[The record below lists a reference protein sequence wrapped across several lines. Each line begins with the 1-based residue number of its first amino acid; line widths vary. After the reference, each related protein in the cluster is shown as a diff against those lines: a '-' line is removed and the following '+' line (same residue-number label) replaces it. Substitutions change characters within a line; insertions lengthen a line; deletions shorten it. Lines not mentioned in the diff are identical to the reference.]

1 MFGLQPIHLLF
12 VAVVALVIFGPRR
25 LPKLGHWLGKT
36 FQEFR
41 NGAKQMAEQ
50 INEESAPQP
59 ATETR
64 SNTQRA
70 SPSSSVSLQ
79 QPDTTGGSCPSCKAS
94 NPSGSKFC
102 GQCGAQLT

>member
-12 VAVVALVIFGPRR
+12 VAVVALVIFGPKR

-36 FQEFR
+36 VQEFR

-59 ATETR
+59 GAETR
-64 SNTQRA
+64 FSAQGAA
-70 SPSSSVSLQ
+70 SPSSVSRQ
-79 QPDTTGGSCPSCKAS
+79 QPDTTGRSCPSCAAS
-94 NPSGSKFC
+94 NPSASRFC
-102 GQCGAQLT
+102 GQCGAQLV